1 MYSKLQD
8 GSFMICGYVAKDA
21 EKRTTQNG
29 GLFVTWGVAVGKKN
43 AGGNE
48 ETVWT
53 NCKAFG
59 RAAEIAS
66 GIVKGDTVL
75 CVGKLETTESNGKT
89 YKNLNCEYVSVMAK
103 PAVIPQAGTNAAN
116 QTTLSDLDDYEDI
129 LSDGDVPF

>member
-8 GSFMICGYVAKDA
+8 GSFIICGYVAKDA

-43 AGGNE
+43 AGVNE

-66 GIVKGDTVL
+66 QIVKGDTVL
-75 CVGKLETTESNGKT
+75 CVGRLETNENNGKT
-89 YKNLNCEYVSVMAK
+89 YKNLLCEFVSVMSK
-103 PAVIPQAGTNAAN
+103 PAENTPANTNTAN
-116 QTTLSDLDDYEDI
+116 QTTLNDLGDYEELIDCE
-129 LSDGDVPF
+129 DVPF